1 MGPRAVIGFVP
12 EDPRVAVR
20 AETAHTWTV
29 QESYHYGD
37 FTVPSGQ
44 ATDFASSPRVTAWLV
59 PPYGLYTPS
68 AVMHDTL
75 WRRDVPADRIGY
87 READQT
93 FLESMRLLGVPFVQR
108 WLMWT
113 GVRWGALLT
122 RRGGHVDWWK
132 DAPLVAVWTV
142 IALPIIALPAVT
154 IAVSLLALAALE
166 ALAWV
171 PLAIGRLT
179 RRDKAAAK
187 YVNPPKVTAR
197 T

>member
-1 MGPRAVIGFVP
+1 MIGFTPPDPHVTVTALDASGWELQEGYWYRSHRRAIHVP
-12 EDPRVAVR
+12 PG
-20 AETAHTWTV
+20 
-29 QESYHYGD
+29 QE
-37 FTVPSGQ
+37 
-44 ATDFASSPRVTAWLV
+44 TDFASSPRLTAWLI
-59 PPYGLYTPS
+59 PPYGLYTP
-68 AVMHDTL
+68 AAITHDRC
-75 WRRDVPADRIGY
+75 WRELCPDRMGY

-93 FLESMRLLGVPFVQR
+93 FLEALRLLGVPFVQR

-132 DAPLVAVWTV
+132 DVPLVAVWTV
-142 IALPIIALPAVT
+142 IALPIIALPAMT

-166 ALAWV
+166 ALVWV
-171 PLAIGRLT
+171 PLAIGRLI